1 MHVFAAL
8 RRFGTD
14 RMAMTLSGLCLLHCI
29 GGVVLFS
36 VFAVIGEA
44 FFDPIVHEIG
54 LGLAIPLAIL
64 ALGRGFTSH
73 RKVTP
78 LAIGAVGIG
87 MMAAALSLPHG
98 HKGEI
103 ALTVVGVSL
112 VAAAHFLN
120 RRALI

>member
-14 RMAMTLSGLCLLHCI
+14 RMAITLSGLCLLHCI
-29 GGVVLFS
+29 GGVILFS
-36 VFAVIGEA
+36 AFAVIGEA

-54 LGLAIPLAIL
+54 LGLAIPLAIF
-64 ALGRGFTSH
+64 ALGRGFASH
-73 RKVTP
+73 RKVLP
-78 LAIGAVGIG
+78 LIVGVFGIG
-87 MMAAALSLPHG
+87 MMAAAISQPHG
-98 HKGEI
+98 HKGEVAMTI
-103 ALTVVGVSL
+103 IGVSL